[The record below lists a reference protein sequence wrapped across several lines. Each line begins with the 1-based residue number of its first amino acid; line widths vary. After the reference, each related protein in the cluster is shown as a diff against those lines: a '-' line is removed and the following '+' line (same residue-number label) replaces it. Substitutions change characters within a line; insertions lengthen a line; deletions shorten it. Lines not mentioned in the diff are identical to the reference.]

1 MMVPSPKKTEPE
13 QYTQT
18 IEVFD
23 VVNTN
28 QVEEEGLT
36 QNSVLPVQR
45 IGHTYD
51 PKPFTTFTFQATEKK
66 THLAGSFLSFS

>member
-1 MMVPSPKKTEPE
+1 MVPAPKKTQME
-13 QYTQT
+13 QHTQT
-18 IEVFD
+18 IEVSD

-45 IGHTYD
+45 I
-51 PKPFTTFTFQATEKK
+51 
-66 THLAGSFLSFS
+66 